1 MKSLTSKLSILLLS
15 ALVGLT
21 ACTNDSNPV
30 VNPEDT
36 DESEVFMQDEPDYS
50 SVVID
55 APVFISASIKAE
67 VREGLLAFLTNI
79 TSLDDAEVAVVR
91 DEDIGTYDGELL
103 ALYQR
108 GGFIIVA
115 QPDGDRYR
123 EFAAKYDLPNALPFN
138 ASQEVLLYATSKKR
152 EHYVLYATNPFDPEK
167 IEDPLV
173 LSMLEQNAQS
183 YYKRRIFEMCRWL
196 KEQRTG
202 RARTRAAVQLNQFKS
217 DIFIDESDVINL
229 DFSVPMK
236 NVVADRKTSKADW
249 IDANGNVVVKYSVYS
264 AYVFE
269 GNKQPG
275 DYYIVRTDL
284 LVRNG
289 SVFSSF
295 KKKHGLV
302 THWGAGYYMKQFDL
316 SSAMVDPSEY
326 TFKADDDRET
336 KEWKYRNL
344 QEIANYM
351 MVTGKV
357 HKDVM
362 VPGISFYSSP
372 SPGTTIGCTSYTS
385 GINIGLNGSLS
396 AGTVS
401 SAGLAFSASHSKS
414 ETVNISDITI
424 EVNTEAESQA
434 VTNSYITKPIGSFTF
449 PDGHDEKDVV
459 NLIPLVARSDFNAQS
474 VWCWAVPVSE
484 AVRDSSDASFMLA
497 TCFDYEYASYVHSSD
512 DLFYPDGYHKS
523 FHAKN
528 YSYAQIP
535 HPSRVPFGVIALKN
549 NETLAIYNIRIWA
562 QDDKAGQGDPLYVV
576 ESGYQPGEEALCAV
590 PVGTYYIEF
599 SMKYKQQDKP
609 TNIVESRW
617 KIENVEVKKAI
628 DQESATTKIS
638 SGIAALIE

>member
-1 MKSLTSKLSILLLS
+1 MKSIGSKLYILLLS

-30 VNPEDT
+30 VNPEDS
-36 DESEVFMQDEPDYS
+36 DESGVFMQDDPDYS

-67 VREGLLAFLTNI
+67 VREGLQAFLTNI

-103 ALYQR
+103 AFYQR

-152 EHYVLYATNPFDPEK
+152 EHYVLYATNPFDPEE

-183 YYKRRIFEMCRWL
+183 YYKRRIFEICRWL
-196 KEQRTG
+196 KDQRTG
-202 RARTRAAVQLNQFKS
+202 SARTRAAVQLNQFKS

-249 IDANGNVVVKYSVYS
+249 IDANGSVVVKYTVYS

-302 THWGAGYYMKQFDL
+302 THWGTGYYMKRFDL
-316 SSAMVDPSEY
+316 SSAMVDPSKY
-326 TFKADDDRET
+326 TFKDDDDRET
-336 KEWKYRNL
+336 REWKYRNL

-372 SPGTTIGCTSYTS
+372 SPGTTIGSTSYTS

-396 AGTVS
+396 AGSVS

-617 KIENVEVKKAI
+617 KIESVEVKKAI

-638 SGIAALIE
+638 SGIAELIE

>member
-1 MKSLTSKLSILLLS
+1 MKKKLSILLLS
-15 ALVGLT
+15 ALIGLT

-36 DESEVFMQDEPDYS
+36 DESEVFAQEEPDYS
-50 SVVID
+50 SVAID

-67 VREGLLAFLTNI
+67 VREGLQAFLTNT
-79 TSLDDAEVAVVR
+79 TSLADAEVAVVR
-91 DEDIGTYDGELL
+91 DEDVGTYDGELL

-108 GGFIIVA
+108 GGFIVVA

-123 EFAAKYDLPNALPFN
+123 EFAAKYGLPNVLPFD

-152 EHYVLYATNPFDPEK
+152 EHYVLYAANPFDPEE

-173 LSMLEQNAQS
+173 LSMLEKNAQS

-196 KEQRTG
+196 KDQRQG
-202 RARTRAAVQLNQFKS
+202 RARTRGDVQYLNQFNP
-217 DIFIDESDVINL
+217 DIHIEESDLISQ

-249 IDANGNVVVKYSVYS
+249 IDANGSVVVKYTVYS

-275 DYYIVRTDL
+275 DYYIVKMELT
-284 LVRNG
+284 VRNG

-295 KKKHGLV
+295 KKKHGLI

-336 KEWKYRNL
+336 IEWKYKNL
-344 QEIANYM
+344 QDIANYM
-351 MVTGKV
+351 MLNRKV

-362 VPGISFYSSP
+362 VPGISFYSNP
-372 SPGTTIGCTSYTS
+372 SPGTTIGSTSYTS

-414 ETVNISDITI
+414 ETVTISDITI

-474 VWCWAVPVSE
+474 VWCWTVPVGE
-484 AVRDSSDASFMLA
+484 AVCDSSDAGFMLA

-535 HPSRVPFGVIALKN
+535 HPSREPFGVIALKN
-549 NETLAIYNIRIWA
+549 NETLAIYNISIWA

-590 PVGTYYIEF
+590 PVGNYYLEF
-599 SMKYKQQDKP
+599 SEKYKRPDKP

-617 KIENVEVKKAI
+617 KIENIKVKNGT
-628 DQESATTKIS
+628 DQDNATTKIS
-638 SGIAALIE
+638 SGNAVLIK

>member
-152 EHYVLYATNPFDPEK
+152 EHYVLYATNPFDPEE

-249 IDANGNVVVKYSVYS
+249 IDANGNVVVKYTVYS

-344 QEIANYM
+344 QEIAN
-351 MVTGKV
+351 
-357 HKDVM
+357 
-362 VPGISFYSSP
+362 S
-372 SPGTTIGCTSYTS
+372 
-385 GINIGLNGSLS
+385 
-396 AGTVS
+396 
-401 SAGLAFSASHSKS
+401 
-414 ETVNISDITI
+414 
-424 EVNTEAESQA
+424 
-434 VTNSYITKPIGSFTF
+434 
-449 PDGHDEKDVV
+449 
-459 NLIPLVARSDFNAQS
+459 
-474 VWCWAVPVSE
+474 
-484 AVRDSSDASFMLA
+484 
-497 TCFDYEYASYVHSSD
+497 
-512 DLFYPDGYHKS
+512 
-523 FHAKN
+523 
-528 YSYAQIP
+528 
-535 HPSRVPFGVIALKN
+535 
-549 NETLAIYNIRIWA
+549 
-562 QDDKAGQGDPLYVV
+562 
-576 ESGYQPGEEALCAV
+576 
-590 PVGTYYIEF
+590 
-599 SMKYKQQDKP
+599 
-609 TNIVESRW
+609 
-617 KIENVEVKKAI
+617 
-628 DQESATTKIS
+628 
-638 SGIAALIE
+638 

>member
-1 MKSLTSKLSILLLS
+1 MKTRLSILLLS
-15 ALVGLT
+15 ALLGLT
-21 ACTNDSNPV
+21 ACTVDSNPV

-36 DESEVFMQDEPDYS
+36 DGTEVFAQEEPDYA
-50 SVVID
+50 SVAID
-55 APVFISASIKAE
+55 APVFISAGIKAE
-67 VREGLLAFLTNI
+67 VREALQAFLTNT
-79 TSLDDAEVAVVR
+79 TSLADAEVAVVR

-108 GGFIIVA
+108 GGFIVVT
-115 QPDGDRYR
+115 QPVGDHYR
-123 EFAAKYDLPNALPFN
+123 AFAAKYDLPDALPFD

-152 EHYVLYATNPFDPEK
+152 EHYVLYATNPFDPEE

-183 YYKRRIFEMCRWL
+183 YYKRRIFEICRWL
-196 KEQRTG
+196 KEQRQG
-202 RARTRAAVQLNQFKS
+202 RARTRGTVQLNQFQS
-217 DIFIDESDVINL
+217 DIFIDESDVISL
-229 DFSVPMK
+229 DFSVEMK

-249 IDANGNVVVKYSVYS
+249 IDASGNVVVKYTVYS
-264 AYVFE
+264 AYLFE

-295 KKKHGLV
+295 KKKHGLI

-316 SSAMVDPSEY
+316 SSAMVDPSKY
-326 TFKADDDRET
+326 TFKDDDDRET
-336 KEWKYRNL
+336 REWKYKNL
-344 QEIANYM
+344 VNIANYM
-351 MVTGKV
+351 MTTGKV

-362 VPGISFYSSP
+362 VPGISFYSNP
-372 SPGTTIGCTSYTS
+372 SPGTTIGSTSYTS
-385 GINIGLNGSLS
+385 GINIGLTGSLS

-401 SAGLAFSASHSKS
+401 SAGLGFSASHSKS

-434 VTNSYITKPIGSFTF
+434 VTNTYITKPIGSFTF

-484 AVRDSSDASFMLA
+484 AVCDGSDAGFMLA

-512 DLFYPDGYHKS
+512 DMFYPDGYHKS

-535 HPSRVPFGVIALKN
+535 HPSREPFGVIALKN
-549 NETLAIYNIRIWA
+549 NESLAIYNISIWA

-590 PVGTYYIEF
+590 PVGNYYLEF
-599 SMKYKQQDKP
+599 SEKYKQPDTP
-609 TNIVESRW
+609 SNIVESRW